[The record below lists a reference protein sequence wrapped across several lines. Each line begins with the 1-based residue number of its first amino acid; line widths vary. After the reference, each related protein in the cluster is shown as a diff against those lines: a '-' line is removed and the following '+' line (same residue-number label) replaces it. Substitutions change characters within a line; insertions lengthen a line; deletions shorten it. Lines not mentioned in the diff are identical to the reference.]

1 MKLYVEKYD
10 VVEQVALLILFQKKI
25 FAILEIRAIGM
36 KEWKLMYLAKML
48 QCY

>member
-10 VVEQVALLILFQKKI
+10 VVEQVALLDFVSKEDFCYFRNKGD
-25 FAILEIRAIGM
+25 GM